1 MEQGEGDSWRIG
13 TGREAGWV
21 GPFMPRLVPCFNPRF
36 QRKATCA
43 AQTVYS
49 EGAVSVLDLRLFVGT
64 QSVRPGGVVSCV
76 V

>member
-1 MEQGEGDSWRIG
+1 MEQGKGESWQSG
-13 TGREAGWV
+13 TGREG
-21 GPFMPRLVPCFNPRF
+21 GRMHPFVQRLVPRFNLRF
-36 QRKATCA
+36 QRKATNP

-64 QSVRPGGVVSCV
+64 ESVRPGGFVNCV

>member
-1 MEQGEGDSWRIG
+1 MEQGEGESWRSG
-13 TGREAGWV
+13 TRREGGRM
-21 GPFMPRLVPCFNPRF
+21 GPFVQRPVPCFNLRF
-36 QRKATCA
+36 QRKATNA

-64 QSVRPGGVVSCV
+64 ESVRPGGLVSCV